1 MMSASN
7 AYSPLTDQQVEQLKS
22 QGCRAD
28 NWSAVA
34 VADGFDPDRV
44 HDVRFEGEVKIGS
57 LAGTV
62 TCASGLDRTCGIQE
76 ATVINCTIGD
86 GVRIVNVGSHIAN
99 YTIGDGA
106 CIEDVGVV
114 QTNPGAMFGNGVEVE
129 VLNEGGGREVSLF
142 NGMSSQFAH
151 LLCMHRYQPKFI
163 EKLEAFAKSQADSAK
178 SDTGTIGAGAK
189 VSAVAR
195 IIDVNIGEAATVW
208 GASALVNGTILSS
221 DDAPTLVGDGVQAH
235 DFIIGEASKITQGGI
250 VAKTFVGQGCQIGKQ
265 FSAEGSLFF
274 ANCEAFHGE
283 ACSIFAGPYTVTH
296 HKSTLLIAGLF
307 SFYNAG
313 SGTNQSNHMYK
324 LGPVHEGKLERGCK
338 TGSFSYMMWPC
349 RVGPFSVVLGK
360 HTRTF
365 DLSDF
370 PFSHIEAAHD
380 GRCMVVPGLNLSTV
394 GTVRDGAKWPTRDRR
409 KGKQMRD
416 RISFDVFSPL
426 TVGRMIAGSDRLQ
439 ALKDNTDK
447 SVDIVTISGA
457 QVKRVLLRSG
467 IKYYRSG
474 IQTYLLEKVV
484 SRIERAV
491 AEGGGGLGQ
500 SLATS
505 PDAVYS
511 EKWVDIGGQMMP
523 IKRLENLYAVVE
535 SGSITDLS
543 AFESALDAI
552 HAAYEDDEWAWVRH
566 AYIKVFDI
574 DPEAIKVTD
583 AASIADQLLDVQTK
597 FLNLILIDAGKEFDQ
612 VTRTGFAQDGSDADQ
627 TADFQAVRGE
637 FDTNKFV
644 TQMKQA
650 LEILNTRIE
659 KLKQALAVCA

>member
-1 MMSASN
+1 MSDN
-7 AYSPLTDQQVEQLKS
+7 KTYSPLTDQQVEQLKS
-22 QGCRAD
+22 QGCRAED
-28 NWSAVA
+28 WSSVTVA
-34 VADGFDPDRV
+34 QGFDPGRV
-44 HDVRFEGEVKIGS
+44 HDVRFEGAVKIGS

-62 TCASGLDRTCGIQE
+62 ASASGLDRPCGIEE
-76 ATVINCTIGD
+76 ATLINCTLGD
-86 GVRIVNVGSHIAN
+86 GVRIVSVGSHIAN
-99 YTIGDGA
+99 YAIGDGV
-106 CIEDVGVV
+106 CIEDVGVI
-114 QTNPGAMFGNGVEVE
+114 QTNAGAMFGNGVEVE

-151 LLCMHRYQPKFI
+151 LLCMHRYRPEFI
-163 EKLEAFAKSQADSAK
+163 QKLQAFANAEAK
-178 SDTGTIGAGAK
+178 SVRSDVGTIGAGAK
-189 VSAVAR
+189 VSAVPR
-195 IIDVNIGEAATVW
+195 IIDVNIGEAATIW
-208 GASALVNGTILSS
+208 GASALVNGTILSCV
-221 DDAPTLVGDGVQAH
+221 DAPTLIGDGVQAH
-235 DFIIGEASKITQGGI
+235 DFIIGEASKITQGAI
-250 VAKTFVGQGCQIGKQ
+250 VAKTLVGQGCQVGKQ

-324 LGPVHEGKLERGCK
+324 LGPVHEGKMERGCK

-360 HTRTF
+360 HTRSF

-409 KGKQMRD
+409 KGKVMRD

-439 ALKDNTDK
+439 ELKDNTDK

-457 QVKRVLLRSG
+457 QVKRVLLRGG

-474 IQTYLLEKVV
+474 IHTYLLDKVV

-491 AEGGGGLGQ
+491 EQGGGGLSGA
-500 SLATS
+500 LAASTDS
-505 PDAVYS
+505 IYS
-511 EKWVDIGGQMMP
+511 EKWVDIGG
-523 IKRLENLYAVVE
+523 R
-535 SGSITDLS
+535 
-543 AFESALDAI
+543 
-552 HAAYEDDEWAWVRH
+552 
-566 AYIKVFDI
+566 
-574 DPEAIKVTD
+574 
-583 AASIADQLLDVQTK
+583 
-597 FLNLILIDAGKEFDQ
+597 
-612 VTRTGFAQDGSDADQ
+612 
-627 TADFQAVRGE
+627 
-637 FDTNKFV
+637 
-644 TQMKQA
+644 
-650 LEILNTRIE
+650 
-659 KLKQALAVCA
+659 

>member
-1 MMSASN
+1 MSQTN
-7 AYSPLTDQQVEQLKS
+7 THRVLKEEEIQALAA
-22 QGCRAD
+22 QGCTAE
-28 NWSAVA
+28 NWSAVQ
-34 VADGFDPDRV
+34 VTDPFDLARL
-44 HDVRFEGEVKIGS
+44 HDVCFEGRVRIGS

-62 TCASGLDRTCGIQE
+62 TSAPGLDRPCGIQE
-76 ATVINCTIGD
+76 ATLVNCAIGD
-86 GVRIVNVGSHIAN
+86 GVRIANVGSHIAN
-99 YTIGDGA
+99 YHIGDGV

-129 VLNEGGGREVSLF
+129 VLNEAGGREVALF
-142 NGMSSQFAH
+142 NALSSQFAH
-151 LLCMHRYQPKFI
+151 LLCMHRYRPKLI
-163 EKLEAFAKSQADSAK
+163 EKLQAFAKAQADSVR

-189 VSAVAR
+189 VSAVGR
-195 IIDVNIGEAATVW
+195 IIDVNIGAAATVW

-221 DDAPTLVGDGVQAH
+221 EDAPTLIGDGVQAH
-235 DFIIGEASKITQGGI
+235 DFIIAEASKVTQGAI
-250 VAKTFVGQGCQIGKQ
+250 VAKSFVGQGCQVGKQ

-409 KGKQMRD
+409 KGKVKRD

-426 TVGRMIAGSDRLQ
+426 TVGRMINGHDRLKE
-439 ALKDNTDK
+439 LMDHTDK
-447 SVDIVTISGA
+447 SVDTVTIDGA
-457 QVKRVLLRSG
+457 QVKRVLLRG
-467 IKYYRSG
+467 GVKYYRSG
-474 IQTYLLEKVV
+474 IHTYLLEKVV
-484 SRIERAV
+484 SRIERAIQQ
-491 AEGGGGLGQ
+491 GGGLSQ
-500 SLATS
+500 ALAE
-505 PDAVYS
+505 PAGAVHS

-523 IKRLENLYAVVE
+523 AKRLEDLCAAVE
-535 SGSITDLS
+535 SGRIADAC
-543 AFESALDAI
+543 AFESALDTI
-552 HAAYEDDEWAWVRH
+552 HAAYSEDEWAWVRR
-566 AYIKVFDI
+566 AYKKVFDA
-574 DPEAIKVTD
+574 DVDAIKAND
-583 AASIADQLLDVQTK
+583 AVKLADQLLADQSK
-597 FLNLILIDAGKEFDQ
+597 FLNLILTDAGKEFSEATQ
-612 VTRTGFAQDGSDADQ
+612 TGFGQDGADAER
-627 TADFQAVRGE
+627 ADDFLAVRG
-637 FDTNKFV
+637 DYDSNKFIK
-644 TQMKQA
+644 QMKQA
-650 LEILNTRIE
+650 IEDLNTRIE
-659 KLKQALAVCA
+659 KIKQSLSVCA

>member
-1 MMSASN
+1 MAASN
-7 AYSPLTDQQVEQLKS
+7 AYGPLTDQQVDQLTS

-28 NWSAVA
+28 DWSDVT
-34 VADGFDPDRV
+34 VADGFDPGRI
-44 HDVRFEGEVKIGS
+44 HDVRFEGGVKIGS

-62 TCASGLDRTCGIQE
+62 TSASGLDRPCGIEE
-76 ATVINCTIGD
+76 ATLINCTLGD
-86 GVRIVNVGSHIAN
+86 GVRIANVGSHIAN
-99 YTIGDGA
+99 YTIGAGA
-106 CIEDVGVV
+106 CIEDVGVI
-114 QTNPGAMFGNGVEVE
+114 QADPGSTFGNGTEVE
-129 VLNEGGGREVSLF
+129 VLNEGGGREVALF
-142 NGMSSQFAH
+142 NGLSSQFAH
-151 LLCMHRYQPKFI
+151 LWCMHRYRPEFI
-163 EKLEAFAKSQADSAK
+163 EKLEAFAKAEVDRVK
-178 SDTGTIGAGAK
+178 SDTGAIGTGAK

-195 IIDVNIGEAATVW
+195 IIDVNIGENATVW

-221 DDAPTLVGDGVQAH
+221 GDAPTLIGDGVQAH
-235 DFIIGEASKITQGGI
+235 DFIIGEGTKVTQGAI
-250 VAKTFVGQGCQIGKQ
+250 VAKTFVGQGCQVGKQ

-360 HTRTF
+360 HTRSF

-409 KGKQMRD
+409 KGKVLRD
-416 RISFDVFSPL
+416 RLSFDVFSPL
-426 TVGRMIAGSDRLQ
+426 TVGRMIAGSDRLEV
-439 ALKDNTDK
+439 LKDNTEK
-447 SVDIVTISGA
+447 SVDTVTISGA
-457 QVKRVLLRSG
+457 QVKRVLLRGG

-474 IQTYLLEKVV
+474 IHSYLLEKVV

-491 AEGGGGLGQ
+491 EQGGAGLSQ
-500 SLATS
+500 ALAAS
-505 PDAVYS
+505 ADSVYS
-511 EKWVDIGGQMMP
+511 ERWVDIGGQMMP
-523 IKRLENLYAVVE
+523 AKRLEDLYAAVG
-535 SGSITDLS
+535 SGKIAGLG

-552 HAAYEDDEWAWVRH
+552 HEAYGEDEWAWVRH
-566 AYIKVFDI
+566 AYKKVFGDNL
-574 DPEAIKVTD
+574 DEVKTAN
-583 AASIADQLLDVQTK
+583 AALISDQLLAVQGK
-597 FLNLILIDAGKEFDQ
+597 FLSLILIDAGKEFDE
-612 VTRTGFAQDGSDADQ
+612 VTQTGFAQDGSDTDRA
-627 TADFQAVRGE
+627 ADFQAVRGD

-644 TQMKQA
+644 KQMKQA
-650 LEILNTRIE
+650 IEDLNTRIE
-659 KLKQALAVCA
+659 KLKQALTVCA

>member
-1 MMSASN
+1 MSEN
-7 AYSPLTDQQVEQLKS
+7 KTYSRLTDQQVEQLKS
-22 QGCRAD
+22 QGCRAQD
-28 NWSAVA
+28 WSAVT
-34 VADGFDPDRV
+34 VAQGFDAGRV
-44 HDVRFEGEVKIGS
+44 RDAQFEGEVKIGS

-62 TCASGLDRTCGIQE
+62 ASASGLDRPCGIEE
-76 ATVINCTIGD
+76 ATLINCTLGD
-86 GVRIVNVGSHIAN
+86 GVRVANVGSHIAN
-99 YTIGDGA
+99 YAIGDGV

-114 QTNPGAMFGNGVEVE
+114 QTNAGAMFGNGSEIE

-151 LLCMHRYQPKFI
+151 LLCMHRYRPKLI
-163 EKLEAFAKSQADSAK
+163 EKLEAFAKSQADSVK
-178 SDTGTIGAGAK
+178 SDTGVIGAGVK
-189 VSAVAR
+189 ISAVAR

-221 DDAPTLVGDGVQAH
+221 GDAPTLIGDGVQAH
-235 DFIIGEASKITQGGI
+235 DFIIGEASKITQGAI
-250 VAKTFVGQGCQIGKQ
+250 VAKTFVGQGCQVGKQ

-324 LGPVHEGKLERGCK
+324 LGPVHEGKMERGCK

-360 HTRTF
+360 HTRSF

-409 KGKQMRD
+409 KGKVLRD

-439 ALKDNTDK
+439 ELKDNTEK
-447 SVDIVTISGA
+447 SIDIVTISGA
-457 QVKRVLLRSG
+457 QVKRVLLRGG

-474 IQTYLLEKVV
+474 IHTYLLDKVV
-484 SRIERAV
+484 SRIEGAV
-491 AEGGGGLGQ
+491 EQGGGGLSQ
-500 SLATS
+500 ALAAS

-523 IKRLENLYAVVE
+523 AKRLEDLYAAVE
-535 SGSITDLS
+535 SGKIAGLET
-543 AFESALDAI
+543 FELALDAI
-552 HAAYEDDEWAWVRH
+552 HDAYAEDEWAWVRH
-566 AYIKVFDI
+566 AYKKIFG
-574 DPEAIKVTD
+574 TD
-583 AASIADQLLDVQTK
+583 LDTITASDSESIAEQLLAVQGK
-597 FLNLILIDAGKEFDQ
+597 FLSLILIDAGKEFDETTQ
-612 VTRTGFAQDGSDADQ
+612 TGFAQDGSDADRA
-627 TADFQAVRGE
+627 ADFKAVRGE
-637 FDTNKFV
+637 FDTNKFIK
-644 TQMKQA
+644 QMRQA
-650 LEILNTRIE
+650 IEDLNTRIE

>member
-1 MMSASN
+1 MSASK
-7 AYSPLTDQQVEQLKS
+7 AYNQLTEPQVEQLKA

-28 NWSAVA
+28 DWSAVT
-34 VADGFDPDRV
+34 VAGGFDPGRV
-44 HDVRFEGEVKIGS
+44 HEAFFEGGVKIGS
-57 LAGTV
+57 LAGAV
-62 TCASGLDRTCGIQE
+62 TSASGLERPCVIED
-76 ATVINCTIGD
+76 ATLINCTVGD

-99 YTIGDGA
+99 YCIGDGA
-106 CIEDVGVV
+106 CIEDVGVI
-114 QTNPGAMFGNGVEVE
+114 QTNPGATFGNGAEVE
-129 VLNEGGGREVSLF
+129 VLNEGGGREVQLF
-142 NGMSSQFAH
+142 NEMSSQFAH
-151 LLCMHRYQPKFI
+151 LLCMHRYRPKFI
-163 EKLEAFAKSQADSAK
+163 EKLEAFAKAQVDSVK

-189 VSAVAR
+189 IAGVPR

-221 DDAPTLVGDGVQAH
+221 DDAPTLIGDGVQAH
-235 DFIIGEASKITQGGI
+235 DFIIGEASKVTQGAI
-250 VAKTFVGQGCQIGKQ
+250 VAKSFVGQGCQVGKQ

-324 LGPVHEGKLERGCK
+324 LGPLHEGKMERGCK

-409 KGKQMRD
+409 KGKVKRD
-416 RISFDVFSPL
+416 RLSFDVFSPL
-426 TVGRMIAGSDRLQ
+426 TVGRMINGSGRLKE
-439 ALKDNTDK
+439 LMDTTDK
-447 SVDIVTISGA
+447 SVDTVTISGA
-457 QVKRVLLRSG
+457 QVKRVLLRGG
-467 IKYYRSG
+467 IKHYRSG
-474 IQTYLLEKVV
+474 IHTYLLEKVV

-491 AEGGGGLGQ
+491 EQGGKGLSQ
-500 SLATS
+500 ALSVS

-523 IKRLENLYAVVE
+523 AKRLEDLYTAVE
-535 SGSITDLS
+535 SGKVADLG

-552 HAAYEDDEWAWVRH
+552 HAAYAEDEWAWVCQAH
-566 AYIKVFDI
+566 KKIFDVDLSEI
-574 DPEAIKVTD
+574 QTAD
-583 AASIADQLLDVQTK
+583 AASIADQLLADQSK
-597 FLNLILIDAGKEFDQ
+597 FLNLILIDAGKEFDE
-612 VTRTGFAQDGSDADQ
+612 VTQTGFGQDGSDADRA
-627 TADFQAVRGE
+627 TDFQAVRGE
-637 FDTNKFV
+637 FEGNKFV
-644 TQMKQA
+644 KQMKQA
-650 LEILNTRIE
+650 IEDLNTRIE